1 MTRPDDI
8 TTEAIPRFDRR
19 FFDGDDSV
27 SLVGS
32 GAIGGKATGLV
43 LADRV
48 LRKTY
53 DTGSFEG
60 MTISVPRFVVI
71 GTDVFDAFMK
81 RNELSETAL
90 DESAEDDRI
99 ANAFQRSDF
108 PVEFAGDL
116 RAIVSSVRTPLAV
129 RSSSLLEDAMYEPFA
144 GIYGTKM
151 IPNNQPDADARF
163 HKLIE
168 AIKFVYASAYFKVA
182 RGYFGMT
189 KRDISQEKMAVIIQ
203 EVVGRRHDE
212 RFYPNISGVAKSYN
226 FYPVGLAKP
235 ENGVVDL
242 ALGLG
247 KSIVDGD
254 RCWTYCPM
262 FPGCDPPVTLHEQ
275 LKNSQ
280 TKFWAVNMGK
290 APEFDPMK
298 ETEYMV
304 QGGLPEAE
312 LDNTLAEV
320 ASTYQ
325 PENDRLLPGVG
336 RPGARLLNFAPTI
349 RGGLLPINNLVR
361 DLLAACEKA
370 LGAPVEMEF
379 AVTIDHLKRET
390 PRFGFLQVRPMVVSD
405 QKVEVEDGDYKDERT
420 LVASDRVLGNGIIDT
435 ISEIVYVKPETF
447 EREKTALIA
456 TEIFKV
462 NRRAAEENA
471 QYALI
476 GFGRWGSSDR
486 WLGIP
491 VDWGYITQAK
501 VIVEATLPEMFVDLS
516 QGSHFFHNICGM
528 QIPYFCV
535 RHDSD
540 LSINWDVLNNLEVIE
555 ETTYVRRVR
564 VNGHLNVKVDG
575 RSGRGVIQHD
585 CQAET
590 G

>member
-1 MTRPDDI
+1 MTRPNDI
-8 TTEAIPRFDRR
+8 TTESIPRFDRR
-19 FFDGDDSV
+19 FFDSDDSV
-27 SLVGS
+27 SIVGC
-32 GAIGGKATGLV
+32 GPIGGKATGLA

-48 LRKTY
+48 LRDTY

-81 RNELSETAL
+81 RNGLSEIAL
-90 DESAEDDRI
+90 DREAEDDRI
-99 ANAFQRSDF
+99 ANAFQRAEF
-108 PVEFAGDL
+108 PAEFAGDL
-116 RAIVSSVRTPLAV
+116 RAIVNAVRTPLAV

-144 GIYGTKM
+144 GVYGTKM

-163 HKLIE
+163 HKLVD
-168 AIKFVYASAYFKVA
+168 AIKFVYASTYFKVA

-189 KRDISQEKMAVIIQ
+189 KRDISKEKMAVIIQ

-212 RFYPNISGVAKSYN
+212 RFYPNISGVARSYN
-226 FYPVGLAKP
+226 FYSAGHARP
-235 ENGVVDL
+235 EDGVVDL

-254 RCWTYCPM
+254 RCWTYCPR
-262 FPGCDPPVTLHEQ
+262 FPGSDPPVTLHEQ

-290 APEFDPMK
+290 APAFDPMV

-304 QGGLPEAE
+304 QAGLAEAE

-325 PENDRLLPGVG
+325 PENDRLVQGVG

-349 RGGLLPINNLVR
+349 RGRLLPINDLVR
-361 DLLAACEKA
+361 DLLEAFEKA
-370 LGAPVEMEF
+370 LGTPVEIEF
-379 AVTIDHLKRET
+379 AVTIDHLKRTT

-405 QKVEVEDGDYKDERT
+405 QKVTVEDEDYRDKRT
-420 LVASDRVLGNGIIDT
+420 IVASDRVLGNGIIDT
-435 ISEIVYVKPETF
+435 VTEIVYVKPEAF
-447 EREKTALIA
+447 EREKTAVIA
-456 TEIFKV
+456 ADVFKI
-462 NRRAAEENA
+462 NRNAARDDA

-491 VDWGYITQAK
+491 VDWGHITRAK

-540 LSINWDVLNNLEVIE
+540 LSINWDALSDLEVIE
-555 ETTYVRRVR
+555 ETTYVRRIR
-564 VNGHLNVKVDG
+564 VKGRLRVKVDG
-575 RSGRGVIQHD
+575 RTGRGVIQHE
-585 CQAET
+585 CQA
-590 G
+590 